1 MATTEIKTIFSIDG
15 AQKYT
20 DAIKKIN
27 KEQEL
32 YRAEMNASAAE
43 MRAVGNAQGELQV
56 KIEGLSKVIA
66 AQKKAVEENQAALEF
81 ARKKYGENSSVV
93 AELKLSYDQSR
104 EAMAR
109 QSEAYQKVSNE
120 IEKNFSISK
129 QLQVQIDKNKSSL
142 SVLNAQLGT
151 GVAEYRRSGDAA
163 GELKF
168 QTENLN
174 EQIKLQKQIVYDSGT
189 ALWYQANAAE
199 STGQETNSLRIEY
212 EKARKELGQME
223 DKLKSTT
230 KELYNNGS
238 SLKTTG
244 DSLTNVGDKI
254 KGAGDKMEKAGSKLT
269 TSFTM
274 PAISAGTT
282 AVKAVMDF
290 DRAWS
295 GVVKTVD
302 ATDNTS
308 LEELQT
314 SLRGLVKNE
323 LPITAEEM
331 FGVAEAAGRLGI
343 SADDMVDFSKTMVKL
358 GQTTTLSAQDAATSL
373 VKFSN
378 TTGMSIQDMDRL
390 GSSIVALGQNS
401 KVMEDQIVDMALGLS
416 EAGAQVNMSESDIV
430 GFSAALADLGIEAET
445 GGSAFSTL
453 LGSMQSAATVGMT
466 STEIMEKTG
475 RSLADLKKYAE
486 DDVTGFESLANS
498 MGYTAEEFK
507 GFIDSSILLE
517 GFSSVTGKTAAEFQK
532 AFAEDATGA
541 LLDFI
546 EGLSKAESQG
556 RTANDVLDEMGIT
569 EKGMRDALLK
579 AASASGTFKDAIK
592 LSSSAWKENTSLTKE
607 AKESNQ
613 TMESQMQ
620 LTMNKVRDAA
630 VVAGTELA
638 PTLLRLAEGIADVA
652 TKFSELSPETQDFI
666 LKTIAIAAAAGPTL
680 KVVGNM
686 TSVVG
691 SLTEGFGKYI
701 TKLAE
706 KQAAEVAATAA
717 TNGVSTAISGIGLAS
732 GAALPII
739 AAVGVAI
746 AAVTILSKLSEE
758 RLREYHSTL
767 DKANAA
773 GMGMA
778 ESITSWTDKLSNA
791 NNVLQDISEILTG
804 ADQTAAWDGGIAEA
818 HQKILDIAKAAAE
831 ETRAYT
837 QEEEENIKRLIDTI
851 NVYTDK
857 KIQAV
862 SDSQA
867 ILEAKIAYEKEMTEE
882 AAANYL
888 KTSEDLYAQKMV
900 IAQQEY
906 DNAIAIAVK
915 TYGELGTMDKEAE
928 NQAIASAQL
937 QRDERIRLAEE
948 ERTGVVQSVTEK
960 YIQLNGETISSMEL
974 VADANE
980 QYLLSE
986 KEIKNEL
993 AGLSEFAKGLIG
1005 EELEINKEA
1014 AYKKGLLSEEM
1025 LATNATALKN
1035 LTDAWNL
1042 ANSNSSLSMV
1052 AMIAE
1057 AELMGVEIP
1066 VKVKEMVN
1074 KFIQSFD
1081 SLPPTSKEKAR
1092 EAIQGFLVGMKEKE
1106 EDLYPAVAAE
1116 TNGII
1121 YTMEKTLQIN
1131 SPSKRTIALGENVSE
1146 GLQVGMGNK
1155 EGSLV
1160 TKALNI
1166 ANSVVN
1172 KLRSPL
1178 GFFVNSPSKRTI
1190 PIGKSV
1196 TEGIEVGAEQMVPDL
1211 ENQMVEIS
1219 EAMQAALDKK
1229 KINLGMDAISMSN
1242 ISAQAA
1248 AAQGQLSSLQPQG
1261 LQQIAATQR
1270 GVTYNQYVS
1279 IGTVENNRQSD
1290 IKQLSEQLGAYQQIQ
1305 AKGKGA

>member
-189 ALWYQANAAE
+189 ALWYQANAAD

-401 KVMEDQIVDMALGLS
+401 KAMEDQIVDMALGLS

-569 EKGMRDALLK
+569 EDGMRDSLLK
-579 AASASGTFKDAIK
+579 AASASDTFRDSIK
-592 LSSSAWKENTSLTKE
+592 LSSSAWEENTSLTKE

-630 VVAGTELA
+630 VVAGAELA

-666 LKTIAIAAAAGPTL
+666 IKTIAIAAAAGPTL

-732 GAALPII
+732 GVALPII
-739 AAVGVAI
+739 AAIGIALAAVAI
-746 AAVTILSKLSEE
+746 ATKLSEDSWRNYNNALE
-758 RLREYHSTL
+758 N
-767 DKANAA
+767 ANAA
-773 GMGMA
+773 GLGMA
-778 ESITSWTDKLSNA
+778 ESVTDWTDKLSNA
-791 NNVLQDISEILTG
+791 NNVLDNLSEVWKKSG
-804 ADQTAAWDGGIAEA
+804 QTADWDAGIAEA
-818 HQKILDIAKAAAE
+818 HQKILDIAKVAAE

-837 QEEEENIKRLIDTI
+837 QEEEENIKSLIDTI
-851 NVYTDK
+851 NTYTDE
-857 KIQAV
+857 KIKAV
-862 SDSQA
+862 NDSQA
-867 ILEAKIAYEKEMTEE
+867 ILEAKIAYEKDLNAQS
-882 AAANYL
+882 AADYI
-888 KTSEDLYAQKMV
+888 KTAEDLYAEKMA

-906 DNAIAIAVK
+906 DNAVAMAVS
-915 TYGELGTMDKEAE
+915 TYGQLGTMDKEAE
-928 NQAIASAQL
+928 AAAIASAQV

-948 ERTGVVQSVTEK
+948 EREGVVRSVAEKNIELNSESIKAMETVNIANENYKVSLENQISDWDAFWTEGYIKQQIMRDKSAEALNDLSGAWESSTEK
-960 YIQLNGETISSMEL
+960 SSIAM
-974 VADANE
+974 
-980 QYLLSE
+980 
-986 KEIKNEL
+986 
-993 AGLSEFAKGLIG
+993 IG
-1005 EELEINKEA
+1005 
-1014 AYKKGLLSEEM
+1014 M
-1025 LATNATALKN
+1025 LAQAELYGTEIPAEVKATA
-1035 LTDAWNL
+1035 T
-1042 ANSNSSLSMV
+1042 
-1052 AMIAE
+1052 
-1057 AELMGVEIP
+1057 
-1066 VKVKEMVN
+1066 

-1081 SLPPTSKEKAR
+1081 SLPEDSKKKAQEAYQGLLEGMQSKEK
-1092 EAIQGFLVGMKEKE
+1092 E
-1106 EDLYPAVAAE
+1106 LYDE
-1116 TNGII
+1116 NIKTGDGII
-1121 YTMEKTLQIN
+1121 AQLARTLEIN
-1131 SPSKRTIALGENVSE
+1131 SPSRRAMPLGAAVTE
-1146 GLQVGMGNK
+1146 GLEKGMANKK
-1155 EGSLV
+1155 EGLL
-1160 TKALNI
+1160 TKAKNL
-1166 ANSVVN
+1166 ADSVIN
-1172 KLRSPL
+1172 RLLSPL
-1178 GFFVNSPSKRTI
+1178 GFHVNSPSKRTI

-1219 EAMQAALDKK
+1219 DAMQAALDKK